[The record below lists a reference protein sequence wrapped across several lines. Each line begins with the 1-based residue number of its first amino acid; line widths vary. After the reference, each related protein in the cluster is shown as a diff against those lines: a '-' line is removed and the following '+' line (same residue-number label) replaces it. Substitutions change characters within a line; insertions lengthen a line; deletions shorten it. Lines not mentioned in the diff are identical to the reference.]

1 MNKNDSA
8 QNRLFK
14 SISCVIFIVIAVS
27 QSDATVIEFGIDGHV
42 TITGKSAATDEPG
55 MPIKSVITTPNAPA
69 DQATYRK
76 LARDVAT
83 KYSGSKGVR
92 MAGLNALSFID
103 VFEALIHQE
112 SNFDPSVVSPK
123 GAVGLGQLMPD
134 TANALGVKD
143 RFDPVTNLNGSA
155 KYFTQQLEQFGSL
168 DLALAAYN
176 AGPERVIEYNGIPPI
191 SETKIYIKRIL
202 AEAGLKPSELSE
214 QPSLPSNNQ
223 PQNPEA
229 PLKGEISVWEF

>member
-1 MNKNDSA
+1 MTRNHGTR
-8 QNRLFK
+8 NRLLR
-14 SISCVIFIVIAVS
+14 SISCAIFMVVAVS
-27 QSDATVIEFGIDGHV
+27 QTDATVIEFGIDGQV
-42 TITGKSAATDEPG
+42 TITGKPAASDEPG
-55 MPIKSVITTPNAPA
+55 VPIKSVITTPNAPA

-76 LARDVAT
+76 LTRDVAI
-83 KYSGSKGVR
+83 KYSGSKAVR
-92 MAGLNALSFID
+92 MAGLDALAFID

-134 TANALGVKD
+134 TANDLGVKD
-143 RFDPVTNLNGSA
+143 RFDPETNLNGSA

-176 AGPERVIEYNGIPPI
+176 AGPKRVIEYNGIPPF

-202 AEAGLKPSELSE
+202 AEAGLKPSELSK
-214 QPSLPSNNQ
+214 QPSLPSDNQ

>member
-1 MNKNDSA
+1 MTSSGSS
-8 QNRLFK
+8 QSGILR
-14 SISCVIFIVIAVS
+14 SISCAFFVVFSAS
-27 QSDATVIEFGIDGHV
+27 QSEATVIEFGTDGQAIV
-42 TITGKSAATDEPG
+42 TGASQISNHPA
-55 MPIKSVITTPNAPA
+55 VTTSGTVKLPNASV
-69 DQATYRK
+69 DEATYRK
-76 LARDVAT
+76 LAREVAT

-123 GAVGLGQLMPD
+123 GAIGLGQLMLD
-134 TANALGVKD
+134 TANDLGIKD
-143 RFDPVTNLNGSA
+143 RYDPETNLNGSA

-176 AGPERVIEYNGIPPI
+176 AGPKRVIEYNGIPPF
-191 SETKIYIKRIL
+191 SETKIYIQRIL
-202 AEAGLKPSELSE
+202 AEAGLKPSELSK
-214 QPSLPSNNQ
+214 QPSLPSDNQ
-223 PQNPEA
+223 PQKPEA